1 MESLVPAS
9 QEIGELGFDKQPT
22 KEPNTKVGGKTRVN
36 KISDFDIQFQ
46 ARCHRPK
53 EANDQMVKETTSPQR
68 HGPPVTRP
76 KRMEMQAR
84 KSAVALP
91 LFRFLHHVHCAKL
104 AMWSHPHPPSQL
116 ILNDL
121 ISCAPFVL
129 PLVFPSHAT
138 FVSMSDIT
146 TTAPPEVPTS
156 ASPSLSSLASSTL
169 TSAAAAATTTTIEE
183 GPGSAQEATGISLV
197 AFVTALAASLVVF
210 GIQTGFFL
218 LLRNKLVRIFKP
230 KTYLVPERERT
241 DSPPSNHLALAYKL
255 MSFEDREIIKKCGL
269 DAYFFL
275 RYLQTLLIIFIPI
288 AVVVIPV
295 LVPLNYIGGLGRDV
309 VNSTTTEDN
318 STTANVPTGLD
329 TLAWGNVAPNK
340 QHRRWAHLALA
351 LAVILW
357 VCGVF
362 FSELKV
368 YIKIRQDY
376 LTSAEHRLRASANTV
391 LVSSIPDKWLSEE
404 ALRGLFDVFPGGIR
418 NVWLTRDFT
427 PLLAKVHERDAIH
440 KKLESAA
447 SELIRSAKRAQ
458 LRKEGENGI
467 MQRIKAVT
475 TEGRADRAQRAKAE
489 DEEARRRAEGAGG
502 LSANT
507 PHIPQ
512 GVHEAIDDTDSRSDS
527 GTDIQ
532 EGEMEEE
539 VEQEKRRGRGNP
551 LAKIGQGIGKGA
563 GKGAAIATGAGL
575 GLLGGAKAVRKGVD
589 RELERTAGFDFAATG
604 GPRGPPSMTT
614 VDPDSPKRD
623 YGAGDDEE
631 RPKMSFASEAPLTKT
646 TRHAHTSSDASQDVS
661 DLKKEAPEPRSF
673 GNTVRRATNMEEMI
687 VTDKTRWYEFWKPPT
702 GSYAS
707 PIPQGCES
715 GEYPWKKKKSFW
727 GLVRDAIPFV
737 GTHVPPV
744 DYPPA
749 YTRDYT
755 THPEEDAEW
764 RKWLEPKERPHHR
777 IANFSW
783 TPSWLP
789 ALPLI
794 NKKVDTIYWCR
805 AELARLNLEIEEDQQ
820 RPERYPVMNSAFIQF
835 NHQVAAHMA
844 CQSVTHHVP
853 KQMAP
858 RMVEISPGDVL
869 WDNMAISWWS
879 EWVRSAIVFALV
891 SAMVV
896 LWAFPVAWTASL
908 SQIDALVRKY
918 SWLEFL
924 VENEVINNAIK
935 AVAGVLPALVLM
947 VDNTARAKWTRN
959 TQLPTVSWGS
969 FFPVYTNFACIALI
983 YSIVAPLISLFAI
996 ITFSLLWVAHR
1007 YNMLYVTRFKT
1018 DTGGVL
1024 YPRAINQT
1032 FTGLYVMELCLIGL
1046 FFIAEDETG
1055 KNVCFPQGIIMVVAL
1070 ILTILFQY
1078 VLNSSFGP
1086 LFRYLPITFEDEAVL
1101 RDEAFQRAQARRLG
1115 LVGDDDDEAG
1125 SLNRPGTADTDGR
1138 HAADDIELEKF
1149 AAGRGHSTNP
1159 RHHARSG
1166 SVLGRLNPLNKGIA
1180 HASTW
1185 AARGG
1190 KQIRAATFGKA
1201 EEGLRSAAQYRKTRR
1216 QRDLEAQ
1223 RAMGDALYGGYCDV
1237 IEDLTPRERDVLV
1250 RKAFQ
1255 HSALRARRPVVWIP
1269 RDDVGVSDDEIRRTN
1284 DFSEYISIT
1293 NEGTALDSRVRVLYG
1308 RNPPDF
1314 SEVDLINL

>member
-1 MESLVPAS
+1 
-9 QEIGELGFDKQPT
+9 
-22 KEPNTKVGGKTRVN
+22 
-36 KISDFDIQFQ
+36 
-46 ARCHRPK
+46 
-53 EANDQMVKETTSPQR
+53 
-68 HGPPVTRP
+68 
-76 KRMEMQAR
+76 
-84 KSAVALP
+84 
-91 LFRFLHHVHCAKL
+91 
-104 AMWSHPHPPSQL
+104 
-116 ILNDL
+116 
-121 ISCAPFVL
+121 
-129 PLVFPSHAT
+129 
-138 FVSMSDIT
+138 
-146 TTAPPEVPTS
+146 
-156 ASPSLSSLASSTL
+156 
-169 TSAAAAATTTTIEE
+169 
-183 GPGSAQEATGISLV
+183 
-197 AFVTALAASLVVF
+197 
-210 GIQTGFFL
+210 
-218 LLRNKLVRIFKP
+218 
-230 KTYLVPERERT
+230 
-241 DSPPSNHLALAYKL
+241 

-309 VNSTTTEDN
+309 VNNGTESNTTEN
-318 STTANVPTGLD
+318 KAAPNIPTGLD

-368 YIKIRQDY
+368 YVKIRQDY

-427 PLLAKVHERDAIH
+427 PLLAKVHKRNAIH
-440 KKLESAA
+440 LKLESAA

-458 LRKEGENGI
+458 LKKEGENGI
-467 MQRIKAVT
+467 IQKIKAVT
-475 TEGRADRAQRAKAE
+475 TENRADRAQRAKAE

-507 PHIPQ
+507 PHVPQ
-512 GVHEAIDDTDSRSDS
+512 GVHEAIAETDSRSDS
-527 GTDIQ
+527 ETDIQ
-532 EGEMEEE
+532 EGEIGEVEEE
-539 VEQEKRRGRGNP
+539 KRQKRGNP
-551 LAKIGQGIGKGA
+551 LAKIGEGIGKGA
-563 GKGAAIATGAGL
+563 GKGAALAAGAGL
-575 GLLGGAKAVRKGVD
+575 GILGGAKAVRKGVD

-623 YGAGDDEE
+623 YGAVDDEE
-631 RPKMSFASEAPLTKT
+631 RPKMSFASEAPLTKNA
-646 TRHAHTSSDASQDVS
+646 RHAHTSSDASQDAS
-661 DLKKEAPEPRSF
+661 HPKHEAPEPKMF

-707 PIPQGCES
+707 PIPQGCEE
-715 GEYPWKKKKSFW
+715 GGYPWKKKKSFW
-727 GLVRDAIPFV
+727 ELVKDAIPFV
-737 GTHVPPV
+737 GADIPPV
-744 DYPPA
+744 EYPPA
-749 YTRDYT
+749 HTRDYT
-755 THPEEDAEW
+755 THPEDDAEW

-777 IANFSW
+777 VANFSW

-820 RPERYPVMNSAFIQF
+820 RPERYPIMNSAFIQF

-918 SWLEFL
+918 NWLAFL

-935 AVAGVLPALVLM
+935 AVAGVLPALVLSIILALVPVFLNLLAEFQGSKTGSRKTETVQIYYFVFLFVQVFLVVSIASGTFQTLANISKDFTSTPNVLAENLPKAANYFFAYM
-947 VDNTARAKWTRN
+947 ILQALSTSSGTLLQIGTLLIWYLWARVVDNTARAKWTRN
-959 TQLPTVSWGS
+959 TQLPTVQWGS

-983 YSIVAPLISLFAI
+983 YSIVAPLIALFAI

-1055 KNVCFPQGIIMVVAL
+1055 KNVCFPQGIVMVVAL
-1070 ILTILFQY
+1070 ILTIIFQY

-1115 LVGDDDDEAG
+1115 LVGDDDDDEAA
-1125 SLNRPGTADTDGR
+1125 SLNRPGTADTETR
-1138 HAADDIELEKF
+1138 HAADDIELEKLA

-1166 SVLGRLNPLNKGIA
+1166 SVLGRLNPVNKGIA

-1201 EEGLRSAAQYRKTRR
+1201 EEGLRTAAQYRKTRR

-1269 RDDVGVSDDEIRRTN
+1269 RDDIGVSDDEIRSTN
-1284 DFSEYISIT
+1284 DFSGYISIT